1 MSTLLA
7 AAASTLVFCAPGYP
21 GAAGDAQPFVDQFAA
36 AAVKAA
42 GWPSG
47 SLAAIYDPTDEG
59 SVAKLGNA
67 DAVLAFVPYPFF
79 VQHAA
84 QFHFTPLAQADVAGT
99 GTRQHW
105 TLVAKPGKVSGPTSL
120 AGYTIVSV
128 AGYAP
133 EFVRHG
139 ALEAWPLPA
148 DVKIQYTGQIL
159 SALRRVAAGEPT
171 VALLDQTQTVALP
184 TLPFANDLKP
194 VTQSPE
200 LPVALIV
207 VVESRV
213 PAARAQA
220 LQSALLKMGHG
231 GEGSETLSQLRLQGF
246 VMPQLP
252 TQKGQ

>member
-7 AAASTLVFCAPGYP
+7 AAVSTLVFAAPGYP

-42 GWPSG
+42 GWPPG
-47 SLAAIYDPTDEG
+47 SLAAIYDPTDDG
-59 SVAKLGNA
+59 SVAKLGNP

-79 VQHAA
+79 VQHGS
-84 QFHFTPLAQADVAGT
+84 QFHFTPLVQADVAGT

-105 TLVAKPGKVSGPTSL
+105 TLVAKTGKVTGPATL
-120 AGYTIVSV
+120 AGYTIVSA

-133 EFVRHG
+133 DFVRHS
-139 ALEAWPLPA
+139 ALAAWAIPA

-159 SALRRVAAGEPT
+159 SALRRVAAGEPS
-171 VALLDQTQTVALP
+171 VALLDQTQTAALP
-184 TLPFANDLKP
+184 TLPFASDVKA
-194 VTQSPE
+194 VTQSPD

-213 PAARAQA
+213 PAQRAQA
-220 LQSALLKMGHG
+220 LREGLLKMGHG
-231 GEGSETLSQLRLQGF
+231 GEGAEALSQLRLQGF
-246 VMPQLP
+246 VIPQLP
-252 TQKGQ
+252 SAPGK

>member
-47 SLAAIYDPTDEG
+47 SLAAIYDPTDDG
-59 SVAKLGNA
+59 SVTKLGNA

-79 VQHAA
+79 VQHGA
-84 QFHFTPLAQADVAGT
+84 QFHLTPLAQADVAGT

-105 TLVAKPGKVSGPTSL
+105 TLVAKPGKVTGPASL
-120 AGYTIVSV
+120 PGYTIVTV

-133 EFVRHG
+133 EFVRHA
-139 ALEAWPLPA
+139 ALQAWTLPA

-159 SALRRVAAGEPT
+159 SALRRVAAGEPA

-200 LPVALIV
+200 VPVALIV

-213 PAARAQA
+213 PAARVKAFQA
-220 LQSALLKMGHG
+220 GLLKMGHG
-231 GEGSETLSQLRLQGF
+231 GEGSEALSQLRLQGF

-252 TQKGQ
+252 AQQGQ